1 MTKFTTT
8 TVQGHG
14 RGKGLGFPTINMI
27 VPENIPLIMQ
37 QGVYAA
43 RAKVGEEKYNGA
55 LYYGPAVTF
64 GEKEIALEIFLL
76 DTSGFY
82 IGHGEQI
89 EIEAVKFI
97 RPVMTF
103 GLPELLVR
111 QMEADEAAIR
121 SILKA

>member
-8 TVQGHG
+8 TVKGHG
-14 RGKGLGFPTINMI
+14 RGKGLGFPTVNMI
-27 VPENIPLIMQ
+27 VPERIPLIMQ

-43 RAKVGEEKYNGA
+43 RATIGEEKYNGA
-55 LYYGPAVTF
+55 LYYGPAPTF
-64 GEKEIALEIFLL
+64 NEKEIALEIYLF

-82 IGHGEQI
+82 IGHGEQV
-89 EIEAVKFI
+89 EIEVVKYI

-111 QMEADEAAIR
+111 QMEDDEMRIR
-121 SILKA
+121 DVLKI